1 MREHDFRHLFTIIK
15 HQNYIPLKERLGL
28 LNSVKH
34 TSHEQTNLELLDPE

>member
-1 MREHDFRHLFTIIK
+1 MRELDFKHLFKIIK

-34 TSHEQTNLELLDPE
+34 TSHEQTNLELSNPE